1 MEADFHAPAS
11 AADMRLTGAVILSP
25 AARASKISEVVA
37 TSIGRR
43 PTCGLWRTG
52 ADSSPHSAR
61 ACKGEL
67 NGLSRRLGERTAAH
81 YGHHHPDFQDA
92 VAASQSGNRAHIRME
107 KKKREANKPH
117 VLESAGRS
125 GRIRT
130 CDPLVP
136 NEVRYQAALHSV
148 TCGAVYSGPA
158 SGSQGGFAGFFAPP
172 SMTLWAASGRGSCRG
187 IGRFAPAL
195 PGGGMG

>member
-1 MEADFHAPAS
+1 
-11 AADMRLTGAVILSP
+11 MRLTGAVILSP

-52 ADSSPHSAR
+52 PDSSPHSAR

-81 YGHHHPDFQDA
+81 YGHHHPYFQDA
-92 VAASQSGNRAHIRME
+92 VAASQSCNRAHIQTGKR
-107 KKKREANKPH
+107 KREADKPH

-172 SMTLWAASGRGSCRG
+172 PKTLWAVSGRDIRRG
-187 IGRFAPAL
+187 NGLFVSAV
-195 PGGGMG
+195 PGGWRG